1 MKKKIFD
8 CVTFFQENLQMELR
22 FNILNDVVDKFVVCE
37 SAYDHRGREKKIN
50 FSKDKYPEI
59 ISKIEHIIITKK
71 FPEKKTPWQNQSWQR
86 EYILEGIKDADK
98 NDFIMFSDPD
108 EIPNPEK
115 LKNFNPRKKYSI
127 FLQNMYTYKLNIFN
141 KYESPWEGTRVC
153 KKKDLSSVDWLRDKV
168 LAKNLKYP
176 FWRIDKEKNIDL
188 IEDGGWHF
196 NYLLKPEQISK
207 KLKSLAATQWDWGE
221 KLTKEEFF
229 SINNIEEKIS
239 SKKDL
244 FNRGHNYQ
252 KITIDESF
260 PQFIRDNLDKYKNWL
275 I

>member
-1 MKKKIFD
+1 MENKIFD

-22 FNILNDVVDKFVVCE
+22 FNILNDVVDKFIVCE
-37 SAYDHRGREKKIN
+37 SIYDHRGREKKIN

-71 FPEKKTPWQNQSWQR
+71 FPEKNTPWQNQSWQR

-98 NDFIMFSDPD
+98 NDLIMFSDPD

-127 FLQNMYTYKLNIFN
+127 FLQNMYTYRLNIFN
-141 KYESPWEGTRVC
+141 KYESPWEGTRIC

-207 KLKSLAATQWDWGE
+207 KLKSLAAIQWDWGE

-260 PQFIRDNLDKYKNWL
+260 PQFIRENLDKYKNWL
-275 I
+275 V

>member
-8 CVTFFQENLQMELR
+8 CVTFFQENLQIELR

-37 SAYDHRGREKKIN
+37 SVYDHRGKEKKIN
-50 FSKDKYPEI
+50 FSKYKYPEV

-71 FPEKKTPWQNQSWQR
+71 FPEKNTPWQNQSWQR

-98 NDFIMFSDPD
+98 NDLIMFSDPD

-127 FLQNMYTYKLNIFN
+127 FLQNMYTYRLNIFN

-229 SINNIEEKIS
+229 SIKNIEEKIY

-252 KITIDESF
+252 KITIDKSF
-260 PQFIRDNLDKYKNWL
+260 PQFIRENLDKYKNWL
-275 I
+275 V

>member
-37 SAYDHRGREKKIN
+37 SVYDHRGKEKKIN
-50 FSKDKYPEI
+50 FSKYKYPEV

-71 FPEKKTPWQNQSWQR
+71 FPEKNTPWQNQSWQR

-98 NDFIMFSDPD
+98 NDLIMFSDPD

-127 FLQNMYTYKLNIFN
+127 FLQNMYTYRLNIFN
-141 KYESPWEGTRVC
+141 KYESPWEGTRIC

>member
-37 SAYDHRGREKKIN
+37 SVYDHRGKEKKIN
-50 FSKDKYPEI
+50 FSKYKYPEV

-71 FPEKKTPWQNQSWQR
+71 FPEKNTPWQNQSWQR

-98 NDFIMFSDPD
+98 NDLIMFSDPD

-127 FLQNMYTYKLNIFN
+127 FLQNMYTYRLNIFN
-141 KYESPWEGTRVC
+141 KYESPWEGTRIC

-207 KLKSLAATQWDWGE
+207 KLKSLAAIQWDWGE